1 MQLLICNKFDLD
13 LNLPFL
19 YLSKTKDILI
29 HKEKD
34 LILLKTEYFLND
46 IFRSYI
52 CICFPPN
59 ELFAACL
66 FMSCLYLKFDL
77 TNKDISPELKLSQE
91 SSIEPFPY
99 EILYAAS
106 LERIK

>member
-13 LNLPFL
+13 LDLPFTL
-19 YLSKTKDILI
+19 ISKTRDVLI

-66 FMSCLYLKFDL
+66 FMSCLYLKYDL
-77 TNKDISPELKLSQE
+77 TT
-91 SSIEPFPY
+91 
-99 EILYAAS
+99 
-106 LERIK
+106 